1 MAKINSCQRCNHIN
15 ILFDLDAK
23 DFVLLNIS
31 LRRINRG
38 GWADEG
44 VILMDSCSCRERRL
58 ISFDA
63 ELREKTGAESG

>member
-1 MAKINSCQRCNHIN
+1 MDVNTKIFIPVFF
-15 ILFDLDAK
+15 LY
-23 DFVLLNIS
+23 FVLLNIS